1 MAFARDNDRILLHGS
16 TGSRLMM
23 KIAAGA
29 QLCITVTKLNAI
41 VVAKSAFNSSMNYES
56 IMIFGKAKLLQDDEK
71 LAAMTA
77 ITDVLVPGM
86 SSYARPMT
94 SKEVAG
100 TMIVE
105 VPLTKYSAK
114 SRTGGVIDEPED
126 KELPIWSGLIPLTT
140 QRSAPVTAE
149 DSAGIA
155 VPPHIK

>member
-1 MAFARDNDRILLHGS
+1 
-16 TGSRLMM
+16 
-23 KIAAGA
+23 
-29 QLCITVTKLNAI
+29 
-41 VVAKSAFNSSMNYES
+41 
-56 IMIFGKAKLLQDDEK
+56 
-71 LAAMTA
+71 
-77 ITDVLVPGM
+77 
-86 SSYARPMT
+86 MT

-114 SRTGGVIDEPED
+114 SRTGGVNDEPED

-140 QRSAPVTAE
+140 LRGAPVTAE